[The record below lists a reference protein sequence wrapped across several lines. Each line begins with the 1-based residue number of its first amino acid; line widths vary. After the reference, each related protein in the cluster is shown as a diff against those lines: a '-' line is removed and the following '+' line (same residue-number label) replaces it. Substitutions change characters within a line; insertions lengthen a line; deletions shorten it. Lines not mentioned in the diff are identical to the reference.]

1 MVLYE
6 KHDQDTARRYKP
18 VHFMIMLNLKSS
30 QFQLDISRSNRSRN
44 NTKTCLTTSLIHS
57 PTWFSLSLLLHLFF
71 L

>member
-44 NTKTCLTTSLIHS
+44 NT
-57 PTWFSLSLLLHLFF
+57 
-71 L
+71 